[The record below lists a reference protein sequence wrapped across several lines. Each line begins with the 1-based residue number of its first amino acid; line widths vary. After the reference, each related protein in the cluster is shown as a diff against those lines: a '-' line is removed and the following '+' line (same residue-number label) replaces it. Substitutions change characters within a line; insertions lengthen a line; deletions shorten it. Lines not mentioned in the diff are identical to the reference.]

1 MLVLAA
7 LLAASTPAFD
17 VIQEASHALRQGRP
31 VQAREMVRAAVG
43 AGASGAAVDRLLAD
57 LAFAEGRWA
66 EATIRYEALI
76 AVGERSSPVLEQAA
90 IAALKQ
96 GDDRKAMSLLAQA
109 EMVQG
114 AGWRMYNV
122 QGVLADR
129 AQDWAAADAAYRRG
143 LKLEPSSPELLN
155 NYGWSLLLR
164 GQWSDAHRQISKA
177 AALAPGD
184 RKIAANLDLAASA
197 LAADLPGRRQGE
209 SSFSYAAR
217 LNDTGMLA
225 LRAGQKDKAQ
235 AAFARALE
243 LSEHWF
249 TRAANNLA
257 LSALAAPLAE
267 R

>member
-1 MLVLAA
+1 MLFLAA

-17 VIQEASHALRQGRP
+17 AIEEASHALRQGRP

-43 AGASGAAVDRLLAD
+43 AGASGLAVDRLLAD

-66 EATIRYEALI
+66 EAIVRYDALI
-76 AVGERSSPVLEQAA
+76 AAGERGSSVFEQAA
-90 IAALKQ
+90 VAALKQ
-96 GDDRKAMSLLAQA
+96 GDDAKAMSLQQQA
-109 EMVQG
+109 AATPN
-114 AGWRMYNV
+114 AGWRTFNIR
-122 QGVLADR
+122 GVLADR
-129 AQDWAAADAAYRRG
+129 AEDWAAADAAYRQG
-143 LKLEPSSPELLN
+143 LKLEPSSAELLN

-177 AALAPGD
+177 AALSPED
-184 RKIAANLDLAASA
+184 RRIAANLDLAASA
-197 LAADLPGRRQGE
+197 LAADLPSRRQGE

-217 LNDTGMLA
+217 LNDTGILA

-257 LSALAAPLAE
+257 LTASPAPSAQ

>member
-17 VIQEASHALRQGRP
+17 AVQEAAYALRQGRS
-31 VQAREMVRAAVG
+31 VQAREMVRAAVA
-43 AGASGAAVDRLLAD
+43 AGASGMAVDRLLAD
-57 LAFAEGRWA
+57 LAFAEERWP
-66 EATIRYEALI
+66 EATIRYNALI
-76 AVGERSSPVLEQAA
+76 AAGERSSSVFEQAA
-90 IAALKQ
+90 VAALKQ
-96 GDDRKAMSLLAQA
+96 GDDRKALSLQKQA
-109 EMVQG
+109 AAIPG
-114 AGWRMYNV
+114 AGWRTFNV
-122 QGVLADR
+122 AAVLADR
-129 AQDWAAADAAYRRG
+129 AEDWAAADAAYRQG
-143 LKLEPSSPELLN
+143 LKLAPSSPELLN

-164 GQWSDAHRQISKA
+164 GRWPDAHRQIAKA
-177 AALAPGD
+177 AALAPD
-184 RKIAANLDLAASA
+184 NRRIAANLDLAVSA
-197 LAADLPGRRQGE
+197 LAADLPGRREGE

-217 LNDTGMLA
+217 LNDTGILA

-257 LSALAAPLAE
+257 LADPSAE